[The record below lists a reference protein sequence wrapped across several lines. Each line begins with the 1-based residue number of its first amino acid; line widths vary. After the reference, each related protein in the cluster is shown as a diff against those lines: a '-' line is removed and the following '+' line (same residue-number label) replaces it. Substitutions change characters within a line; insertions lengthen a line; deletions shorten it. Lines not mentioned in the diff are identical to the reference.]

1 MDRGRRGAAMF
12 DFDFALLDESPRER
26 FHAGA
31 SLRFASEDACY
42 VLWFFQESI
51 STNATK
57 NSFARGLQQMSAI
70 GQQEA
75 VCISG
80 PLATNP
86 VFVVILG
93 FWDLNVAPTNMEVH
107 RPV

>member
-42 VLWFFQESI
+42 VLCFFFQESI

-57 NSFARGLQQMSAI
+57 NSFARGLQQMSAMI
-70 GQQEA
+70 SKGDVLFSRPRLSSPQSQQAPKQSPENA
-75 VCISG
+75 GTGVCQKK
-80 PLATNP
+80 
-86 VFVVILG
+86 
-93 FWDLNVAPTNMEVH
+93 
-107 RPV
+107 